1 MPEYLDRSDRSFY
14 EEKLSSWR
22 CVCDLMSDTAEISFV
37 EEPSM
42 GIPGDWTPKEVL
54 YNSLSP
60 LDETE

>member
-1 MPEYLDRSDRSFY
+1 
-14 EEKLSSWR
+14 
-22 CVCDLMSDTAEISFV
+22 MSDTAEISFV